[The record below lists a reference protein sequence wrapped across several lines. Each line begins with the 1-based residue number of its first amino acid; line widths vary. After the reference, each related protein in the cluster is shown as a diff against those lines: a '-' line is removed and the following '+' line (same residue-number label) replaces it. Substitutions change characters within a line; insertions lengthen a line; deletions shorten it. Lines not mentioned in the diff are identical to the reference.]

1 MMKKLVLAALL
12 GAATFT
18 ASAADTY
25 EIEPTHTFPY
35 FRISHLGVSTFTGR
49 FDQTSG
55 TATIDL
61 KKKTGSVD
69 VTIQVASLST
79 GVDKLNEHLAKDD
92 FFNTAKYPTIT
103 FKSTSFKFEGDKL
116 DEIKGNLTMLGV
128 TKPVT
133 LDVERFTCK
142 EHPMKKTPFCGI
154 DLEGKIKR
162 SDWGMSAYV
171 PMVGDEV
178 ELLIEAE
185 AIKK

>member
-1 MMKKLVLAALL
+1 MKKLVLAALL
-12 GAATFT
+12 GAASFT
-18 ASAADTY
+18 VSAADNY
-25 EIEPTHTFPY
+25 EFDPTHTFPY
-35 FRISHLGVSTFTGR
+35 FRISHMGVSTFTGR
-49 FDQTSG
+49 FDKTSG
-55 TATIDL
+55 TASLDL

-79 GVDKLNEHLAKDD
+79 GVDKLNEHLAQPD

-103 FKSTSFKFEGDKL
+103 FKSTAFKFDGDKL
-116 DEIKGNLTMLGV
+116 DEISGNLTMLGV

-133 LDVERFTCK
+133 LEVEKFACR
-142 EHPMKKTPFCGI
+142 EHPMLKKQVCGI

-178 ELLIEAE
+178 ELQIEAE
-185 AIKK
+185 ALKK